1 MATTRKQKG
10 RTPHESATPTTGINH
25 SVSTV
30 PAIVHRGQ
38 PVITTEWMAHL
49 YCTDPVRIRQNFSG
63 NTLRFEE
70 GKHFFK
76 VAGKDL
82 GNLRVALSDSQNAG
96 GAESSNLLVTLS
108 NAQISSKT
116 RSLILWTERGAAR
129 HAKMLETDAAWDVF
143 ETLEDTYFRQRE
155 AMPITDRLQAR
166 RDAASNYSAVSEILA
181 MRREDDGKAT
191 LPHHF
196 ANEARLIN
204 YALVG
209 QFKSLDRDSLSASEL
224 RILNRLEIRDTALIG
239 MGKPY
244 DERKAMLVLYAA
256 QLRATGSARLMG
268 GVQ

>member
-1 MATTRKQKG
+1 MRKTTPNKKG
-10 RTPHESATPTTGINH
+10 RTPHESATPTTGVNH
-25 SVSTV
+25 SVSV
-30 PAIVHRGQ
+30 ELVHLRRG
-38 PVITTEWMAHL
+38 VAVTDSLTIAAEFARAHKNVL
-49 YCTDPVRIRQNFSG
+49 QSLD
-63 NTLRFEE
+63 
-70 GKHFFK
+70 
-76 VAGKDL
+76 
-82 GNLRVALSDSQNAG
+82 
-96 GAESSNLLVTLS
+96 
-108 NAQISSKT
+108 
-116 RSLILWTERGAAR
+116 SLIADGTINGLDFELVEYIDAKGEKRRMIELTERAA
-129 HAKMLETDAAWDVF
+129 LI
-143 ETLEDTYFRQRE
+143 
-155 AMPITDRLQAR
+155 AMPFIGGRNSRIGHARLVDAFLAMRKALNDAQPSTDRLQAR

-181 MRREDDGKAT
+181 MRREADGKAT